1 MRFLLFQQDAEH
13 FHQLQCRDAALGGQ
27 LHGGVQVVLQL
38 LQLLLPDQ
46 VQILF
51 RHKAALAG
59 HGVEEA
65 VGLQLVVGPL
75 GGDDGDPQVL
85 GQGPD
90 GGQRLSGGE
99 LPGNDLGFDLGVD
112 LIVDGLVGGMN
123 G

>member
-1 MRFLLFQQDAEH
+1 M
-13 FHQLQCRDAALGGQ
+13 
-27 LHGGVQVVLQL
+27 VLDL
-38 LQLLLPDQ
+38 LQVFLPDQ
-46 VQILF
+46 LGVLLC
-51 RHKAALAG
+51 HKAALAG

-99 LPGNDLGFDLGVD
+99 IPGNDLGFDLGVD
-112 LIVDGLVGGMN
+112 LIVDGLVGGRYFCSLFRY
-123 G
+123 